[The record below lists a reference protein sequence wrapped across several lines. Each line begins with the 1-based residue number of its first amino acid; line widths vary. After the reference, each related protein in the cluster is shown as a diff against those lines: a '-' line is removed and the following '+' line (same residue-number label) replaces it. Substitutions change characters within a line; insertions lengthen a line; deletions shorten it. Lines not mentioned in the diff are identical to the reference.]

1 MKRLFGVWEMIKRII
16 AFTVLTLYLLNVTV
30 FADASISTAPDPET
44 VVTEYYS
51 VDLYEDTITASA
63 TIPMSTAP
71 EIAAKS
77 VILMEC
83 STGKVLYENNSDE
96 SLSPASITKIMTMLL
111 ISECLDNGS
120 LLLTDKVTA
129 SEHAV
134 SMGGSQIWLEVGE
147 QMTVEELLKAVAVGS
162 ANDASVALAEH
173 IAGSEEGFVGM
184 MNEKAQTLGMS
195 NTVFKN
201 ACGLDEDG
209 HITSARDVAIM
220 SCELLKHDVI
230 KQFTTIWMDSLRNGS
245 TELVNT
251 NKLVRFYSGATGLK
265 TGTTDKA
272 GCCLSASAKHDGME
286 IVAVVMNAESSNERF
301 TGAKKLL
308 DYGFANWCLSKPEFD
323 ESSIDNI
330 KVEKGV
336 KEQVNIDVEPLG
348 NELLSKSESGS
359 ITVETDL
366 PDYVAAPVEKDTVIG
381 NVKVLLNGEVISKYN
396 VYATETVDKISF
408 GFLFNTLISKLLNV

>member
-1 MKRLFGVWEMIKRII
+1 MIKRII

-162 ANDASVALAEH
+162 A
-173 IAGSEEGFVGM
+173 
-184 MNEKAQTLGMS
+184 
-195 NTVFKN
+195 
-201 ACGLDEDG
+201 
-209 HITSARDVAIM
+209 
-220 SCELLKHDVI
+220 
-230 KQFTTIWMDSLRNGS
+230 
-245 TELVNT
+245 
-251 NKLVRFYSGATGLK
+251 
-265 TGTTDKA
+265 
-272 GCCLSASAKHDGME
+272 
-286 IVAVVMNAESSNERF
+286 
-301 TGAKKLL
+301 
-308 DYGFANWCLSKPEFD
+308 
-323 ESSIDNI
+323 
-330 KVEKGV
+330 
-336 KEQVNIDVEPLG
+336 
-348 NELLSKSESGS
+348 
-359 ITVETDL
+359 
-366 PDYVAAPVEKDTVIG
+366 
-381 NVKVLLNGEVISKYN
+381 
-396 VYATETVDKISF
+396 
-408 GFLFNTLISKLLNV
+408 

>member
-1 MKRLFGVWEMIKRII
+1 MIKRII
-16 AFTVLTLYLLNVTV
+16 AFTVLALYLINTTV
-30 FADASISTAPDPET
+30 CADTISNGNIPDPESI
-44 VVTEYYS
+44 VTEYYS
-51 VDLYEDTITASA
+51 VDIYDDTVTASA

-83 STGKVLYENNSDE
+83 STGKVLYENNADE

-111 ISECLDNGS
+111 IAECLDNGN

-184 MNEKAQTLGMS
+184 MNEKAQTLNMT

-220 SCELLKHDVI
+220 SCELLKHDII
-230 KQFTTIWMDSLRNGS
+230 KQFTTIWMDSLRDGS

-265 TGTTDKA
+265 TGTTDNA
-272 GCCLSASAKHDGME
+272 GCCLSASAKRDGME

-323 ESSIDNI
+323 ESSIKSI
-330 KVEKGV
+330 KVQKGV

-359 ITVETDL
+359 ITVETVL
-366 PDYVAAPVEKDTVIG
+366 PDFVAAPVEKDSVVGTANI
-381 NVKVLLNGEVISKYN
+381 LLNGEVICKYN
-396 VYATETVDKISF
+396 IYATETVDKISF
-408 GFLFNTLISKLLNV
+408 GFLFNTLVSKLLSV

>member
-1 MKRLFGVWEMIKRII
+1 MIKRII
-16 AFTVLTLYLLNVTV
+16 AFTVLALYLINTTV
-30 FADASISTAPDPET
+30 CADTISNGNIPDPESI
-44 VVTEYYS
+44 VTEYYS
-51 VDLYEDTITASA
+51 VDIYDDTVTASA

-83 STGKVLYENNSDE
+83 STGKVLYENNADE

-111 ISECLDNGS
+111 IAEYLDNGN

-184 MNEKAQTLGMS
+184 MNEKAQTLNMT

-220 SCELLKHDVI
+220 SCELLKHDII
-230 KQFTTIWMDSLRNGS
+230 KQFTTIWMDSLRDGS

-265 TGTTDKA
+265 TGTTDNA
-272 GCCLSASAKHDGME
+272 GCCLSASAKRDGME

-323 ESSIDNI
+323 ESSIKSI
-330 KVEKGV
+330 K
-336 KEQVNIDVEPLG
+336 I
-348 NELLSKSESGS
+348 
-359 ITVETDL
+359 
-366 PDYVAAPVEKDTVIG
+366 
-381 NVKVLLNGEVISKYN
+381 
-396 VYATETVDKISF
+396 
-408 GFLFNTLISKLLNV
+408 

>member
-1 MKRLFGVWEMIKRII
+1 MIKRII
-16 AFTVLTLYLLNVTV
+16 AFTVLALYLINTTV
-30 FADASISTAPDPET
+30 CADTISNGNIPDPESI
-44 VVTEYYS
+44 VTEYYS
-51 VDLYEDTITASA
+51 VDIYDDTVTASA

-83 STGKVLYENNSDE
+83 STGKVLYENNADE

-111 ISECLDNGS
+111 IAECLDNGN

-173 IAGSEEGFVGM
+173 IAGSEEGFVGI
-184 MNEKAQTLGMS
+184 MNEKAQTLNMT

-220 SCELLKHDVI
+220 SCELLKHDII
-230 KQFTTIWMDSLRNGS
+230 KQFTTIWMDSLRDGS

-265 TGTTDKA
+265 TGTTDNA
-272 GCCLSASAKHDGME
+272 GCCLSASAKRDGME

-323 ESSIDNI
+323 ESSIKSI
-330 KVEKGV
+330 KVQKGV
-336 KEQVNIDVEPLG
+336 KEQVNIDVEPLS

-359 ITVETDL
+359 ITVETVL
-366 PDYVAAPVEKDTVIG
+366 PDFVAAPVEKDSVVGTANI
-381 NVKVLLNGEVISKYN
+381 LINGEVICKYN
-396 VYATETVDKISF
+396 IYATETVDKISF
-408 GFLFNTLISKLLNV
+408 GFLFNTLVSKLLSV

>member
-1 MKRLFGVWEMIKRII
+1 MIKRII
-16 AFTVLTLYLLNVTV
+16 AFTVLALYLINTTV
-30 FADASISTAPDPET
+30 CADTISNGNIPDPESI
-44 VVTEYYS
+44 VTEYYS
-51 VDLYEDTITASA
+51 VDIYDDTVTASA

-83 STGKVLYENNSDE
+83 STGKVLYENNADE

-111 ISECLDNGS
+111 IAECLDNGN

-184 MNEKAQTLGMS
+184 MNEKAQTLNMT

-220 SCELLKHDVI
+220 SCELLKHDII
-230 KQFTTIWMDSLRNGS
+230 KQFTTIWMDSLRDGS

-265 TGTTDKA
+265 TGTTDNA
-272 GCCLSASAKHDGME
+272 GCCLSASAKRDGME

-323 ESSIDNI
+323 ESSIKSI
-330 KVEKGV
+330 KVQKGV
-336 KEQVNIDVEPLG
+336 KEQVNIDVEPLS

-359 ITVETDL
+359 ITVETVL
-366 PDYVAAPVEKDTVIG
+366 PDFVAAPVEKDSVVGTANI
-381 NVKVLLNGEVISKYN
+381 LLNGEVICKYN
-396 VYATETVDKISF
+396 IYATETVDKISF
-408 GFLFNTLISKLLNV
+408 GFLFNTLVSKLLSV